1 MTEFYVSLHS
11 VNDVREFVSAASMA
25 PVDIDVI
32 SGRYT
37 VNAKSMLGLFSLIL
51 DGPAPTRDT
60 PKLIR
65 VYGTDKDGETFRDSI
80 QKFVA
85 QPSAED

>member
-11 VNDVREFVSAASMA
+11 IKDAQEFVSAASMI

-37 VNAKSMLGLFSLIL
+37 IDAKSLLGLFSLPP
-51 DGPAPTRDT
+51 DVPA
-60 PKLIR
+60 LIR
-65 VYGTDKDGETFRDSI
+65 VYGTPEDGQQFRSRVE
-80 QKFVA
+80 KLVTE
-85 QPSAED
+85 PPKEG